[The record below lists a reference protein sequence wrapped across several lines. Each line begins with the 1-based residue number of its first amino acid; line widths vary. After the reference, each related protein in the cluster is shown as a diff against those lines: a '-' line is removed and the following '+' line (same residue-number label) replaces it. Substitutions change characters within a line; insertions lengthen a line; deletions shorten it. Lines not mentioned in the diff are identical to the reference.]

1 MNWSRQSPIF
11 ELFDPTLAENIPDV
25 IGLWATNPG
34 TADATVTF
42 ALNSETVINAPLW
55 RANFPSDLSKATLHL
70 SHSEEILSQSQKAM
84 VTAIDRVHR
93 LIHTIASESDLAFDL
108 VSVDEAQPQPEREL
122 LASLQAI
129 QKPDI
134 PISFGIGEEIAG
146 FSHQA
151 FEQFQIFIER
161 LLKVVAH
168 YTWVETQMEGRTL
181 AQTSVAWLGDVDSI
195 WQTGLSATQVSLHQR
210 TLSLALASRD
220 ALLQIFCIA
229 VQAALKLSVL
239 VNVPGGLILVLP
251 VVWQFINRIMTQ
263 LRKVDS

>member
-11 ELFDPTLAENIPDV
+11 ELFDPTLAETIPDV

-34 TADATVTF
+34 TTDAAVNFT
-42 ALNSETVINAPLW
+42 LNSETVINAPLW

-70 SHSEEILSQSQKAM
+70 THSEEILSQSQKAL

-93 LIHTIASESDLAFDL
+93 LIHTIASEPDLAFDL

-129 QKPDI
+129 QKPDM
-134 PISFGIGEEIAG
+134 PTSFGIGEEIAA
-146 FSHQA
+146 FPHRT
-151 FEQFQIFIER
+151 FEQFQPFIER
-161 LLKVVAH
+161 LLQVVAH
-168 YTWVETQMEGRTL
+168 YAWIETQVEGQTL
-181 AQTSVAWLGDVDSI
+181 AQTSVGWLTNVASI

-220 ALLQIFCIA
+220 ALLQIFHIA
-229 VQAALKLSVL
+229 VQTALKLSVL
-239 VNVPGGLILVLP
+239 VSVPGGLILVLP
-251 VVWQFINRIMTQ
+251 VAWQFINRIMTQ